1 MQYWNQMFQQLVSW
15 LWATERRLTIYA
27 SRLLNYWVLSFSL
40 SLECMR
46 WSRQNKKSVWT
57 ATWHSDSAQ
66 TPGKTHLVCW
76 DVVPCWQWHWRQI
89 QIQLT
94 EALQLKKLAQLS
106 LLFAKWYLETSKGK
120 KEKYIFPFFKRN
132 NFGETFVQTS
142 AKWRLATAQPPSS
155 LCRRLARLAERST
168 AGV

>member
-1 MQYWNQMFQQLVSW
+1 MHQMTVGNRAKTHHLCKQTAKLLSACFHFHCPWNAWDDQGK
-15 LWATERRLTIYA
+15 T
-27 SRLLNYWVLSFSL
+27 
-40 SLECMR
+40 
-46 WSRQNKKSVWT
+46 KSQFELQ
-57 ATWHSDSAQ
+57 TWHFDSAQ

-89 QIQLT
+89 QIQLI

-120 KEKYIFPFFKRN
+120 KEKDIFPFFKRN
-132 NFGETFVQTS
+132 NFGETSVQTS

-155 LCRRLARLAERST
+155 LCRRLARLTERST